1 MESIKKDVMELLKE
15 NSRTS
20 AADMA
25 VMLNAEEQAV
35 LEAIRALEDEKLIL
49 KYTAILN
56 EEKLADSHAVTA
68 LIEVRVSPMRE
79 MGFDA
84 IARRIY
90 RFEEVESVFL
100 MSGAYD
106 LMVLIKGDSMRQ
118 IAFVVAQKLA
128 TIDGVLSTATHF
140 VLKKYKELGVV
151 FETAEEEARLP
162 VTP

>member
-118 IAFVVAQKLA
+118 IAFFVAQKLA
-128 TIDGVLSTATHF
+128 TIDGVLSTATLF

>member
-100 MSGAYD
+100 MSGAYE

-118 IAFVVAQKLA
+118 IAFCVAQKLA

>member
-106 LMVLIKGDSMRQ
+106 LKVLIKGDSMRQ
-118 IAFVVAQKLA
+118 IAFFVAQKLA

>member
-106 LMVLIKGDSMRQ
+106 LMVLIKGDSMRH
-118 IAFVVAQKLA
+118 IAFFVAQKLA